1 MILATSSLLRRV
13 QEDGLNALC
22 PPQGVF
28 VTKVTPGKGSWQWE
42 KAREEGSPSTDI
54 LGRALQKIHL
64 GAPSFELE
72 RSPSGMVLAIV
83 PEGNQGNRKHQ
94 QSQRGCAHLDD
105 SGC

>member
-1 MILATSSLLRRV
+1 MLFTPLKVSLLQRLRLERV
-13 QEDGLNALC
+13 NGNGKRQE
-22 PPQGVF
+22 
-28 VTKVTPGKGSWQWE
+28 
-42 KAREEGSPSTDI
+42 ARGEGSPSPHI

-83 PEGNQGNRKHQ
+83 PEGKQGNRKHQ

-105 SGC
+105 SSC